1 MAARSETNPTDL
13 LSRFSSALV
22 KKIGTQRHSLWFEG
36 NTSFVLIGRDLM
48 VVVSNESFQKW
59 LEQTFGNDVRVAAAE
74 TSGNEWAVRFVVETG
89 ATHQPA
95 EAPPLVIP
103 GTATATIF
111 GDEIRIPPPSRQIK
125 KKTNDDGTPAPQ
137 RSTRRW
143 KLLNDFVVG
152 ASNRVAYA
160 AAQSVVEDPADCA
173 NPLVLFGPVGT
184 GKTHLLEGIYAGLR
198 KQHPDLRPVLITAE
212 EFTTR
217 FVQAC
222 RFDRQSQF
230 RRQFRE
236 CSALLLD
243 DLNFLANKP
252 RSQEELMHTVDA
264 LIAEG
269 HQVVLTTDCHPKL
282 ADELLPELV
291 DRLQAG
297 ATWPLQPPDQATRLD
312 ILRKKATH
320 GNPSIPEAIL
330 REMAKN
336 IRGNVRELEGAV
348 ISVRHYAKV
357 TGRPVDTAM
366 LREALGDLL
375 RHAVRATTIR
385 NVDEAVC
392 AVLRLNVNAL
402 QTKGRSWA
410 VSHPRMVAVYLSR
423 KHTTATYGEISKHF
437 AAKTHSTAV
446 ASEKKV
452 RAWLEKK
459 ESLVIGDRTW
469 DIAELIERIERELQK

>member
-1 MAARSETNPTDL
+1 MNR
-13 LSRFSSALV
+13 
-22 KKIGTQRHSLWFEG
+22 IGTQRYSLWFEG
-36 NTSFVLIGRDLM
+36 NTSFVLLGRDLM

-59 LEQTFGNDVRVAAAE
+59 LEQTFGIEVRSAAAE
-74 TSGNEWAVRFVVETG
+74 VSGSEWAVRFVVETG
-89 ATHQPA
+89 ATHQPQT
-95 EAPPLVIP
+95 APPLVISSA
-103 GTATATIF
+103 ATATIF
-111 GDEIRIPPPSRQIK
+111 GDEIQIPPPSRPTK
-125 KKTNDDGTPAPQ
+125 KRTNDEGQPAQ

-152 ASNRVAYA
+152 SSNRVAYA

-222 RFDRQSQF
+222 RFDKQSQF

-252 RSQEELMHTVDA
+252 RSQEELMHTLDA

-297 ATWPLQPPDQATRLD
+297 ATWPLQPPDEATRLD
-312 ILRKKATH
+312 ILRKKSTV
-320 GNPSIPEAIL
+320 GSPVIPEAIL
-330 REMAKN
+330 KDMAKN

-357 TGRPVDTAM
+357 TGRPVDGAM

-375 RHAVRATTIR
+375 RHAVRATTIK

-392 AVLRLNVNAL
+392 TVLRLMPGAL
-402 QTKGRSWA
+402 QSKGRSWA
-410 VSHPRMVAVYLSR
+410 ISHPRMVAVYLSR

-452 RAWLEKK
+452 RAWLDKK

-469 DIAELIERIERELQK
+469 DIAEFIERIERELQK

>member
-1 MAARSETNPTDL
+1 MNPNDL
-13 LSRFSSALV
+13 LGRFSAALV
-22 KKIGTQRHSLWFEG
+22 KKIGSQRHSLWFEG
-36 NTSFVLIGRDLM
+36 NTSFVLVGRDLM

-59 LEQTFGNDVRVAAAE
+59 LEQTFGNDVRGAAAE
-74 TSGNEWAVRFVVETG
+74 VSGSEWTVRFVVECAAVHGSSET
-89 ATHQPA
+89 
-95 EAPPLVIP
+95 PPQVIP
-103 GTATATIF
+103 ATSTATIF
-111 GDEIRIPPPSRQIK
+111 GDEILIPPPSRPTK
-125 KKTNDDGTPAPQ
+125 KKTNDEGQPAP

-143 KLLNDFVVG
+143 KLLHDFVVG
-152 ASNRVAYA
+152 STNRVAYA
-160 AAQSVVEDPADCA
+160 AAQSIVDDPADSA

-212 EFTTR
+212 DFTTR

-236 CSALLLD
+236 CSAFLLD

-252 RSQEELMHTVDA
+252 RSQEELMHTIDA

-269 HQVVLTTDCHPKL
+269 HQVVVTTDCHPKL

-297 ATWPLQPPDQATRLD
+297 ATWPLQPPDESTRLD
-312 ILRKKATH
+312 ILRKKA
-320 GNPSIPEAIL
+320 GNSSPVIPEAIL
-330 REMAKN
+330 KEMSKN

-348 ISVRHYAKV
+348 LSLRHYAKV
-357 TGRPVDTAM
+357 TGRAVDTAM

-375 RHAVRATTIR
+375 RHAVRPTTIK

-392 AVLRLNVNAL
+392 AVLRLNPNAL

-410 VSHPRMVAVYLSR
+410 VSHPRMVAVYLCR

-452 RAWLEKK
+452 RAWLDKK
-459 ESLVIGDRTW
+459 ESLQIGDRTW